1 MEASM
6 FQILSALRLGANA
19 TRFLGT
25 LFSRVGTA
33 ASSGFDELSSALG
46 NLETEFQNET
56 AKAQEQSIANMKS
69 DLMAYPAAR
78 TGSTYTRTYILRNGW
93 QEAPVVTTNSIV
105 SGFPAKVTS
114 IENPVPYA
122 GWVQRRSTQTYWN
135 RARWTTVEDAI
146 AANTPSVVDT
156 IIRALNV
163 LARSF

>member
-1 MEASM
+1 M
-6 FQILSALRLGANA
+6 FQIISALQLGANA
-19 TRFLGT
+19 TRFIGSLFQRIGT
-25 LFSRVGTA
+25 SATQ
-33 ASSGFDELSSALG
+33 GFDQLTTALN
-46 NLETEFQNET
+46 NLETEFQEET
-56 AKAQEQSIANMKS
+56 AKAQEQAIANMKS

-78 TGSTYTRTYILRNGW
+78 RGSTYTRTYILRNNW
-93 QEAPVVTTNSIV
+93 QEAPVLTTNSMD

-146 AANTPSVVDT
+146 AKNTPSVVDT